1 MFKKLH
7 KLSCMVLVLTLILSM
22 TSIAFAA
29 SPTDQL
35 SSGVIRPMQVAGMS
49 ADLVRE
55 SNTSAY
61 AHITASTYSRA
72 EYIKATLTL
81 QEYKSGDWVTAT
93 GVSPVTQ
100 SKTVNNAA
108 SFMFT
113 SDNWTLISGKNY
125 RVKVVVQ
132 DKTNG
137 ITSTYTVYT
146 NSI

>member
-29 SPTDQL
+29 SPTTYQL
-35 SSGVIRPMQVAGMS
+35 TSGGISTRQVGSMT

-61 AHITASTYSRA
+61 SHITAATFSRA

-81 QEYKSGDWVTAT
+81 QEYKSGSWVTAT

-100 SKTVNNAA
+100 TYTDTDTA
-108 SFMFT
+108 SFMMT
-113 SDNWTLISGKNY
+113 SDWNLISGKNY
-125 RVKVVVQ
+125 RVKVYIQ
-132 DKTNG
+132 DKSNG
-137 ITSTYTVYT
+137 ITSSNTVYT

>member
-22 TSIAFAA
+22 TSIVFAA
-29 SPTDQL
+29 SPTYQL
-35 SSGVIRPMQVAGMS
+35 TSGGISTRQVGTMS

-61 AHITASTYSRA
+61 SHITASTFSEA
-72 EYIKATLTL
+72 EYVKATLTL
-81 QEYKSGDWVTAT
+81 QEYKSGSWVTAT

-100 SKTVNNAA
+100 TKTVNNTA
-108 SFMFT
+108 SFMMT
-113 SDNWTLISGKNY
+113 SDWNLTSGKNY
-125 RVKVVVQ
+125 RVKVYIQ
-132 DKTNG
+132 DKSNG
-137 ITSTYTVYT
+137 ITSSNTVYT